1 MRTKMI
7 QMVCLAALCAT
18 VSVACCC
25 GDAKTE
31 PVVWNDGVRFCEST
45 YPYDGGLLVAN
56 FGTEELNP
64 LNGEGKGYILYFDAE
79 GQSRVLVPA
88 DGSLSAPKGMYVRD
102 GRLFV
107 CDVHRIV
114 VYDLKNVGTAE
125 PQVIE
130 MPAEEDLFVND
141 LAAWGDALY
150 VSVTNSGRIYRID
163 LTEPAQ
169 PGVPE
174 LWLSI
179 AGPNGLV
186 VRDGV
191 MYVASYSPD
200 GVPTGEHVVYRIA
213 DLTAPQPE
221 ALISTPGQYDG
232 IAFSGDA
239 KALYVTNWAPVGI
252 ARLDLESGA
261 LSPLALPLAEPLVG
275 PADIT
280 VQGGKIYIPDLP
292 NSRVVVIDEQ

>member
-1 MRTKMI
+1 MKKKMI
-7 QMVCLAALCAT
+7 QVLCLAALCAT
-18 VSVACCC
+18 VGVACS
-25 GDAKTE
+25 GETKTE
-31 PVVWNDGVRFCEST
+31 PLVWNDGVRFCEST

-64 LNGEGKGYILYFDAE
+64 LNNEGKGYILFFDAQGE
-79 GQSRVLVPA
+79 SRVMIPA
-88 DGSLSAPKGMYVRD
+88 DGALSAPKGMYVRD

-114 VYDLKNVGTAE
+114 VYDLKAVGTAE
-125 PQVIE
+125 PQVIT

-141 LAAWGDALY
+141 LAASGNTLY

-163 LTEPAQ
+163 LTDPAQ

-200 GVPTGEHVVYRIA
+200 GVPTGEHVIYRIA
-213 DLTAPQPE
+213 DLEAPQPE

-232 IAFSGDA
+232 IAFSKDGES
-239 KALYVTNWAPVGI
+239 LYVTNWAPAEI
-252 ARLDLESGA
+252 ARLDLRSGV
-261 LSPLALPLAEPLVG
+261 LTPVPMSLTEPLVG

-280 VQGGKIYIPDLP
+280 VHEGKIYIPDMP